1 MDEIP
6 QEKPNHLSAISIPDS
21 LISESNDNKDNPAPP
36 LIKPPEKKD
45 STIDEII
52 NNGLC
57 SKYPI
62 IILICVYFTF
72 IADGIEMTLMNLL
85 IIPMK
90 SYFNLSTFQCQCV
103 AATLFL
109 GVAIGS
115 IASGWLSKSIGR
127 ISSIKFA
134 LFFLLI
140 SHLMMAIS
148 MNEGM
153 FICLRIFIGFTL
165 GIVIPISLSLY
176 SEYIPIKIRGFL
188 LTITWFF
195 FILGYLLNGIIMY
208 FEMPHLEMSKI
219 KRTLMIL
226 TIFPLISFLVNM
238 FLLADSPRNLIL
250 NNQKEKAFDILKSM
264 NKSIEL
270 TFEEK
275 KRVVNDV
282 VAQANIT
289 TNGSIG
295 DLFSKQ
301 YRYTTLMCMFLFFV
315 DGCAFYGVSII
326 TTLTQQAI
334 GIELEEVNN
343 KEITRSQIIIA
354 FATLFSL
361 ITGGILVEI
370 PFLGRKGVLWTW
382 ELINAII
389 QLPTVFFPKLFTFFM
404 SISMFSCNVWGNV
417 LITYIVEVYPT
428 KLRDTSSGF
437 LLMTFRIS
445 GFLSQFLYLGL
456 FEIHYTIVYYV
467 STGLLL
473 ASVIATIIL
482 PFESVNKPLDIQYE
496 EEKSKLIKN
505 EIDDL
510 LNKNGD
516 ETNNKTIQ
524 K

>member
-1 MDEIP
+1 MDELP
-6 QEKPNHLSAISIPDS
+6 QEKPKHLSSKSTPDS
-21 LISESNDNKDNPAPP
+21 LISESNDNRNIPAPP
-36 LIKPPEKKD
+36 LIKPPEKEV
-45 STIDEII
+45 STIDRII

-62 IILICVYFTF
+62 IILICVYITF

-90 SYFNLSTFQCQCV
+90 IYFNLSTFKIQCV

-109 GVAIGS
+109 GVALGS
-115 IASGWLSKSIGR
+115 ISSGWLSKSVGR
-127 ISSIKFA
+127 ITSIKFA

-148 MNEGM
+148 LNEGM

-165 GIVIPISLSLY
+165 GIIIPISLSLY

-208 FEMPHLEMSKI
+208 FEMPNLEMSKI
-219 KRTLMIL
+219 KKTLMTL
-226 TIFPLISFLVNM
+226 TIFPLISFLVNI
-238 FLLADSPRNLIL
+238 FLLTDSPRNLIL
-250 NNQKEKAFDILKSM
+250 NNQKEKAFAILQSM
-264 NKSIEL
+264 NKKIEL
-270 TFEEK
+270 TSETK
-275 KRVVNDV
+275 QKVLNDV

-289 TNGSIG
+289 TTGSIG

-301 YRYTTLMCMFLFFV
+301 YRYTTFMCMFLFFV
-315 DGCAFYGVSII
+315 NGCAFYGVSVV

-334 GIELEEVNN
+334 GIEQEEVNN
-343 KEITRSQIIIA
+343 NEIIRSQIIIA

-370 PFLGRKGVLWTW
+370 PFIGRKGVLWTW
-382 ELINAII
+382 QLINAII
-389 QLPTVFFPKLFTFFM
+389 QLPAVFFPKLFTFFM
-404 SISMFSCNVWGNV
+404 AISMFSCNVWGNV

-437 LLMTFRIS
+437 LLMTFRMS

-456 FEIHYTIVYYV
+456 FEIHYTIVYYA

-473 ASVIATIIL
+473 VSVIATIIL

-496 EEKSKLIKN
+496 EEKDGLIKN
-505 EIDDL
+505 EIDL
-510 LNKNGD
+510 LIKGGN
-516 ETNNKTIQ
+516 ETNSKTNK